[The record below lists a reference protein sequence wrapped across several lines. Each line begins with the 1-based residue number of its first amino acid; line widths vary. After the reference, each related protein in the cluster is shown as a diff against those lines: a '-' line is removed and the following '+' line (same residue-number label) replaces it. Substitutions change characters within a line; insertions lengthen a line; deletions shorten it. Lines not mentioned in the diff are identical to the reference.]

1 MQNIKLSDYT
11 YDLPDER
18 IAKFPLSKRD
28 ESKLLVYQQGK
39 ISHSVF
45 KNITDY
51 LPKNS
56 LLVFNNTKV
65 IPARIHFQKSTGA
78 IIQIFLLHP
87 VLPPPVI
94 NLAMEVTDSCVWEC
108 MIGNRKRCKKDDILT
123 QILTVEGQEVE
134 VNAEIFDEEK
144 NYVKLSWKN
153 IDSREGFGSE
163 TENRKSKIELKRRS
177 HRKFVDLIQS
187 LGQIPLPPYLNREA
201 ETADY
206 ETYQTVYSEKKGAVA
221 APTAGLHFT
230 QEVLQNL
237 EKQGIKQD
245 FLTLHVGAGTFQ
257 PIKVENI
264 IEHKMHNEQVVFTK
278 KNIESLLAN
287 LGNIIPV
294 GTTSM
299 RTLESIYWFG
309 VKFIKNDISPLLIEK
324 LYPYQ
329 HESLPS
335 TEESLKAI
343 LVEMEKKNVEE
354 ITAETEIFIFPSYE
368 FKLCKGI
375 ITNYH
380 QPESTLILL
389 IAALI
394 GKDWR
399 NVYDE
404 AMTKDYRFLSYGD
417 SSLLL
422 P

>member
-18 IAKFPLSKRD
+18 IAKFPLPKRD
-28 ESKLLVYQQGK
+28 ESKLQVYQQGK
-39 ISHSVF
+39 ITHTIF

-56 LLVFNNTKV
+56 VLVFNNTKV
-65 IPARIHFQKSTGA
+65 IPARINFQKVTGA
-78 IIQIFLLHP
+78 IIQLFLLHP
-87 VLPPPVI
+87 VLPTPVI
-94 NLAMEVTDSCVWEC
+94 NLAMEVTDWCVWEC
-108 MIGNRKRCKKDDILT
+108 MIGNRKRWKKGDILT
-123 QILTVEGQEVE
+123 QILTIEGQEVE
-134 VNAEIFDEEK
+134 VNAAFFDAEK
-144 NYVKLSWKN
+144 NYIKLSWKN
-153 IDSREGFGSE
+153 IDFGNK
-163 TENRKSKIELKRRS
+163 TEN
-177 HRKFVDLIQS
+177 RKFVDLIQS

-237 EKQGIKQD
+237 EKQDIKQE

-264 IEHKMHNEQVVFTK
+264 IEHKMHNEQVVINK
-278 KNIESLLAN
+278 QNIENLLAN

-309 VKFIKNDISPLLIEK
+309 VKFLKSDNYPLLIEK

-329 HESLPS
+329 HEILPS
-335 TEESLKAI
+335 TEESLRAI
-343 LVEMEKKNVEE
+343 LKEMEEKNVEE
-354 ITAETEIFIFPSYE
+354 ITAETEIFIFPSYK

-394 GKDWR
+394 GEDWR
-399 NVYDE
+399 RVYEE